1 MFRDKITRMA
11 RITAQSRVA
20 SPVIIR
26 SVPQRLREVMEEV
39 QPFVEEVKELFP
51 RLMAP
56 AIMPFTPYPMR
67 VVNRFDVVAAILP
80 REVIF
85 RLAENPYVERIYHD
99 QVMYALFQTV
109 PDEGVFRAPHRILKE
124 ITFTSTMWT
133 KRLVGADVANKK
145 GFRGRGVLVSI
156 TDTGASR
163 VHEQTRRV
171 EFETTMKEYRD
182 ENGHGTHC
190 TSTVGG
196 ETAIDE
202 YLSQRAGR
210 RVLCEG
216 MAPECGLLA
225 VKCLGYYIGMG
236 STSNIIDALAM
247 SLDRGASVISMSLG
261 GTSQTETPQEDPYY
275 PVMDEVVKYGAIPVI
290 AAGNEGPGS
299 NTIGSPG
306 CMSQVL
312 TVGAYDPVRGNVADF
327 SSRGPTN
334 WQDTKP
340 DVVAP
345 GVNVDSAIVGVLD
358 TAGDGVPSRFSPI
371 SGTSMATPHVA
382 GLVALM
388 VECHR
393 RVLGRTLTVEEIKK
407 MMSELGLEKNNTVG
421 WGAITWEIYEKWLS
435 TTYGVDLNAKR

>member
-26 SVPQRLREVMEEV
+26 SVPQRLGEVVE
-39 QPFVEEVKELFP
+39 QIRPFVEEARELFP

-56 AIMPFTPYPMR
+56 AMVPFTPYPMR
-67 VVNRFDVVAAILP
+67 VIPRFEMVASILP
-80 REVIF
+80 REIIF
-85 RLAENPYVERIYHD
+85 RLAEGPYVERIYHD

-109 PDEGVFRAPHRILKE
+109 PEEGVFRAPHRVLKE
-124 ITFTSTMWT
+124 IMFTSTWWT
-133 KRLVGADVANKK
+133 KRLIGADMANER
-145 GFRGRGVLVSI
+145 GFRGRGVLVSV

-163 VHEQTRRV
+163 VHEQIRRV
-171 EFETTMKEYRD
+171 EFETTMRQYRD
-182 ENGHGTHC
+182 ENGHGSWC
-190 TSTVGG
+190 TSCVGG
-196 ETAIDE
+196 QVAIDE

-216 MAPECGLLA
+216 MAPECGLLS

-236 STSNIIDALAM
+236 STSNIIDALGM

-261 GTSQTETPQEDPYY
+261 GTSQTQTPQEDPYY
-275 PVMDEVVKYGAIPVI
+275 PVIEEVVKYGAIPVI

-299 NTIGSPG
+299 NTVGSPG
-306 CMSQVL
+306 CMPQAL
-312 TVGAYDPVRGNVADF
+312 TVGAYDPIRGKVADF

-334 WQDTKP
+334 WHDIKP

-345 GVNVDSAIVGVLD
+345 GVDIDSGITGVLD
-358 TAGDGVPSRFSPI
+358 TSGDGVPSRFSPI

-382 GLVALM
+382 GLVSLM
-388 VECHR
+388 VESHR
-393 RVLGRTLTVEEIKK
+393 RMLGKTLTVEEIKK
-407 MMSELGLEKNNTVG
+407 MMSELGLEKGNIVG
-421 WGAITWEIYEKWLS
+421 WGAITWGIYEKWLS
-435 TTYGVDLNAKR
+435 SEYGVED

>member
-1 MFRDKITRMA
+1 MFRDKLTRMA

-26 SVPQRLREVMEEV
+26 TVPQRLREVVDQV

-56 AIMPFTPYPMR
+56 AMMPFTPYPLR
-67 VVNRFDVVAAILP
+67 VIQRFDMVSAILP

-85 RLAENPYVERIYHD
+85 RLAEGPYVERIYHD
-99 QVMYALFQTV
+99 QVMYALFRTV
-109 PDEGVFRAPHRILKE
+109 PDEGVFRAPHRILKD
-124 ITFTSTMWT
+124 ITFTSTAWT
-133 KRLVGADVANKK
+133 KKLIGADVANEK

-163 VHEQTRRV
+163 VHEQMRRV
-171 EFETTMKEYRD
+171 DFETTMKQYRD
-182 ENGHGTHC
+182 ENGHGSWC
-190 TSTVGG
+190 TSCVGG
-196 ETAIDE
+196 LNALDE
-202 YLSQRAGR
+202 YLSQRAKR
-210 RVLCEG
+210 SVFCEG
-216 MAPECGLLA
+216 MAPECDLLS
-225 VKCLGYYIGMG
+225 VKCLGYYLGMG
-236 STSNIIDALAM
+236 STSNIIDALAI

-261 GTSQTETPQEDPYY
+261 GTSMTETPQEEPYY
-275 PVMDEVVKYGAIPVI
+275 DVMDEAVKNGAIPVI

-306 CMSQVL
+306 CLPQVL
-312 TVGAYDPVRGNVADF
+312 TVGAYDPIRGNIADF
-327 SSRGPTN
+327 SSRGPVN
-334 WQDTKP
+334 WGDVKP

-358 TAGDGVPSRFSPI
+358 TSGDGIPSRFSPI

-388 VECHR
+388 AECH
-393 RVLGRTLTVEEIKK
+393 GRTLGRKLTVAEIKK
-407 MMSELGLEKNNTVG
+407 MMSELGLEKNNTTG
-421 WGAITWEIYEKWLS
+421 WGAITWGIYEKWLS
-435 TTYGVDLNAKR
+435 TQYGVTV

>member
-1 MFRDKITRMA
+1 MFRDKITRRA

-26 SVPQRLREVMEEV
+26 SVPQRLREVAEEV

-56 AIMPFTPYPMR
+56 AMMPFTPYPMR
-67 VVNRFDVVAAILP
+67 VINRFDMVAAILP
-80 REVIF
+80 REIIF
-85 RLAENPYVERIYHD
+85 RLAENPSVEKIYHD
-99 QVMYALFQTV
+99 QTMYALFRTV
-109 PDEGVFRAPHRILKE
+109 PEEGIFKAPHKVTKE
-124 ITFTSTMWT
+124 IEFTSTKWT
-133 KRLVGADVANKK
+133 KKLVGADMANKK
-145 GFRGRGVLVSI
+145 GFNGRGILVSI

-171 EFETTMKEYRD
+171 DFESTMKQYRD

-196 ETAIDE
+196 QEATDE
-202 YLSQRAGR
+202 YLSQRSGR

-225 VKCLGYYIGMG
+225 VKCLGYYLGMG
-236 STSNIIDALAM
+236 STSNIIDALAI

-261 GTSQTETPQEDPYY
+261 GTSMTETPQEEPYY
-275 PVMDEVVKYGAIPVI
+275 KVMDETVKYGAIPVI

-299 NTIGSPG
+299 NTIGAPG
-306 CMSQVL
+306 CLPQVL
-312 TVGAYDPVRGNVADF
+312 TVGAYDPIRGNVADF

-334 WQDTKP
+334 WGEVKP

-388 VECHR
+388 MECHG
-393 RVLGRTLTVEEIKK
+393 RVLDRKLTVEEIKR

-421 WGAITWEIYEKWLS
+421 WGAITWEIYERWLS
-435 TTYGVDLNAKR
+435 TTYGVDL